1 MQSPENDHH
10 KSKSAAGKQ
19 TLCTL
24 SSTFLNTLKTTLE
37 SHTDFSKQTK
47 LLKQMRS
54 IEYHTD
60 FSKHT
65 KLLKQM
71 RSGQNGYVPFCAS
84 RVISFG
90 TTHSWEWKNLHISE
104 LSLLRYTCAEI
115 ATIYPQCILGALV
128 CVRKTQTNSIHE
140 SNKLANLTWCVS
152 RGAIWRRWIDDC

>member
-10 KSKSAAGKQ
+10 KSTSAAGKQ

-90 TTHSWEWKNLHISE
+90 TTHENEKISTFPNFPFFGT
-104 LSLLRYTCAEI
+104 L
-115 ATIYPQCILGALV
+115 
-128 CVRKTQTNSIHE
+128 VRKSQPFIHNAFWVRWFVYGKRKQTPSTRATN
-140 SNKLANLTWCVS
+140 
-152 RGAIWRRWIDDC
+152 

>member
-71 RSGQNGYVPFCAS
+71 RSIEYHTDFSKHTKLLKQMRSGQNGYVPFCAS

-90 TTHSWEWKNLHISE
+90 TTHS
-104 LSLLRYTCAEI
+104 
-115 ATIYPQCILGALV
+115 
-128 CVRKTQTNSIHE
+128 
-140 SNKLANLTWCVS
+140 
-152 RGAIWRRWIDDC
+152 